1 MRMTIELLYLDGCP
15 NAVVAQERLRA
26 ALRRTGRGD
35 VALDLIHV
43 DGPEH
48 AARLGFTGSPT
59 VRVNGN
65 DPFATGDE
73 KVGYACRVYSGPDGP
88 SGSPT
93 VEQFIEVLR

>member
-1 MRMTIELLYLDGCP
+1 MTIDLLYFDGCP
-15 NAVVAQERLRA
+15 NSAVAEERLRA
-26 ALRRTGRGD
+26 ALHRTGRGD
-35 VALDLIHV
+35 VAVNRVHV

-48 AARLGFTGSPT
+48 AERLGFTGSPT

-73 KVGYACRVYSGPDGP
+73 TVGYACRVYAGPDGP

-93 VEQFIEVLR
+93 VEQLMEVLG